1 MKPRPYFI
9 KNWRE
14 TEYPGVPNS
23 ADVDHAAAY
32 ANLSEATGLARLGV
46 GHLRLP
52 PGARSGPPAA
62 MRDEEEFVFVL
73 QGAPDLWADGYL
85 HQIGRAHV

>member
-1 MKPRPYFI
+1 MKARPSFI

-32 ANLSEATGLARLGV
+32 SNLSEETGLSRLGV

-52 PGARSGPPAA
+52 PGARSGPPA
-62 MRDEEEFVFVL
+62 RLENFEVD
-73 QGAPDLWADGYL
+73 AD
-85 HQIGRAHV
+85 A